1 MKILFTLIFF
11 DKFIGPYAEMVSTLY
26 SGTSLEPKQTVRS
39 FINFFK
45 SKKLPGLVPP
55 FFLLI
60 LGICWTLASPI
71 GSAPDEDFHLTT
83 IWCLKGEN
91 NLCNF
96 GIDDSRKVPA
106 LWSSWPPC
114 YVSWP
119 NSDKSAECLTNLEL
133 PLQLVA
139 TNRYSRPGEDPVLF
153 YQVMN
158 SFAGDNPIN
167 SVNFMRFFNVLIS
180 SFLFLLA
187 IYVAPF
193 IVKRALILSWGLVLI
208 PIGIFNL
215 ASTNPSSWTIT
226 GVGTL
231 WAFLLSLIFHRKS
244 RNKMFYLSITGV
256 LLSLI
261 ISLGSRNDSRIY
273 LLATFIAVALLFVT
287 KKWII
292 DRKKLLIFLFV
303 TLISVSSA
311 VLWKLRFNFMY
322 PYWYYPG
329 AEIENDQPNA
339 FMALSLEFPSFFLG
353 LLGGQIPAN
362 DLNKGDSF
370 ENFAYGISWSDFSF
384 PSIVGILLG
393 ISFISV
399 ISISIKKSSLPKMFS
414 LAIIV
419 FTIVAII
426 IYVRGINPEVNDSQI
441 TPRYILPLFL
451 LLVGLAL
458 LSTTANNSLLGP
470 VQSVIIT
477 TLLTI
482 GGSIAWL
489 VTISRFSIGPNAAFT
504 NFHQLSEWWGLF
516 PTFSRLQFFALT
528 TLITFFWYL
537 STIYVWGRMKESN
550 EPIFI
555 KTLKE

>member
-1 MKILFTLIFF
+1 M
-11 DKFIGPYAEMVSTLY
+11 
-26 SGTSLEPKQTVRS
+26 RS
-39 FINFFK
+39 FINFLK
-45 SKKLPGLVPP
+45 SKKSLGTIPP

-60 LGICWTLASPI
+60 LGLCWTFASPI

-96 GIDDSRKVPA
+96 GVGDSRKVPA

-114 YVSWP
+114 YVNWP

-180 SFLFLLA
+180 SFLFFLA

-208 PIGIFNL
+208 PIGIFNI

-226 GVGTL
+226 GIGTL
-231 WAFLLSLIFHRKS
+231 WAFILSLIFHRKS
-244 RNKMFYLSITGV
+244 RNKIFYLSIIGV
-256 LLSLI
+256 LLSLMI
-261 ISLGSRNDSRIY
+261 ALGSRNDSRIY
-273 LLATFIAVALLFVT
+273 VLVTFIAVTMLFLT
-287 KKWII
+287 KKWILGRI
-292 DRKKLLIFLFV
+292 NLVILLLV
-303 TLISVSSA
+303 TLISITSA
-311 VLWKLRFNFMY
+311 VLWKFGFKFIYQDL
-322 PYWYYPG
+322 YYPG
-329 AEIENDQPNA
+329 AVIEKDQPNA
-339 FMALSLEFPSFFLG
+339 FIALILEFPSFLLG
-353 LLGGQIPAN
+353 LLGGQIPSN
-362 DLNKGDSF
+362 DLNKGDLF

-399 ISISIKKSSLPKMFS
+399 ISISINKSSLKKIFS
-414 LAIIV
+414 LTFILL
-419 FTIVAII
+419 TILMII
-426 IYVRGINPEVNDSQI
+426 IYVRAIAPEVNDSQI

-458 LSTTANNSLLGP
+458 LSTTAGNSLLGP
-470 VQSVIIT
+470 VQNLILT
-477 TLLTI
+477 TFLTI

-489 VTISRFSIGPNAAFT
+489 VTISRFSIGPNATFT
-504 NFHQLSEWWGLF
+504 NFHQSSEWWGLSL
-516 PTFSRLQFFALT
+516 TFSRLEFFALT

>member
-1 MKILFTLIFF
+1 M
-11 DKFIGPYAEMVSTLY
+11 G
-26 SGTSLEPKQTVRS
+26 S
-39 FINFFK
+39 FINFLK
-45 SKKLPGLVPP
+45 SKKSLGIIPP

-60 LGICWTLASPI
+60 LGLCWTFASPI

-96 GIDDSRKVPA
+96 GVDDSRKVPA

-114 YVSWP
+114 YVNWP

-180 SFLFLLA
+180 SFLFFLA

-208 PIGIFNL
+208 PIGIFNI

-226 GVGTL
+226 GIGTL
-231 WAFLLSLIFHRKS
+231 WAFLLSLIFHRNS
-244 RNKMFYLSITGV
+244 RTNMFYLSITGV

-261 ISLGSRNDSRIY
+261 ISLGSRNDSKIY
-273 LLATFIAVALLFVT
+273 VLVTFIAVILLFIT
-287 KKWII
+287 KKWVLGRI
-292 DRKKLLIFLFV
+292 KLKIFLLV
-303 TLISVSSA
+303 ILISITLT
-311 VLWKLRFNFMY
+311 VLWKFTSNFMNA
-322 PYWYYPG
+322 YWYYPS
-329 AEIENDQPNA
+329 AVIENDQPNA
-339 FMALSLEFPSFFLG
+339 FIALFLEFPSFFLG
-353 LLGGQIPAN
+353 LLGGQIPSN
-362 DLNKGDSF
+362 DLNNGDLF

-393 ISFISV
+393 ICFISV
-399 ISISIKKSSLPKMFS
+399 ISISINKSSLPKMFS
-414 LAIIV
+414 LAIIF

-426 IYVRGINPEVNDSQI
+426 IYIRGVYPEVNDSQI

-458 LSTTANNSLLGP
+458 LSTTTNNSLLGP
-470 VQSVIIT
+470 VHSLVIT

-489 VTISRFSIGPNAAFT
+489 VTISRFTIGPNAAFT
-504 NFHQLSEWWGLF
+504 NFYQSPEWWGLS
-516 PTFSRLQFFALT
+516 PTFSRLEFFALT
-528 TLITFFWYL
+528 TLITLFWYL
-537 STIYVWGRMKESN
+537 STIYVWARMN
-550 EPIFI
+550 ENDEPTFI

>member
-1 MKILFTLIFF
+1 
-11 DKFIGPYAEMVSTLY
+11 MVSTLY

-39 FINFFK
+39 FINFLK

-96 GIDDSRKVPA
+96 GIDNSRKVPA

-180 SFLFLLA
+180 SFLFFLA

-208 PIGIFNL
+208 PIGIFNI

-226 GVGTL
+226 GIGTL
-231 WAFLLSLIFHRKS
+231 WAFLISLIFHRNS
-244 RNKMFYLSITGV
+244 RNNMFYLSIAGV

-261 ISLGSRNDSRIY
+261 ISLGSRNDSGIY
-273 LLATFIAVALLFVT
+273 ALVTFIAVTLLFIT
-287 KKWII
+287 KKWIL
-292 DRKKLLIFLFV
+292 DRNKLVIFLLV
-303 TLISVSSA
+303 TSISITSA
-311 VLWKLRFNFMY
+311 VLWKLRFYFMY
-322 PYWYYPG
+322 PYWYYLS

-353 LLGGQIPAN
+353 LLGGQIPAK
-362 DLNKGDSF
+362 DLNKRDLF
-370 ENFAYGISWSDFSF
+370 ENFAYGVSWSDFSF

-399 ISISIKKSSLPKMFS
+399 ISISINNSSRPKMFS
-414 LAIIV
+414 LAIIF

-426 IYVRGINPEVNDSQI
+426 IYLRGVYPEVNDSQI
-441 TPRYILPLFL
+441 TPRYLLPLFL
-451 LLVGLAL
+451 LLVGLSL
-458 LSTTANNSLLGP
+458 LSSTTNNSLIGP
-470 VQSVIIT
+470 VQSGIIT
-477 TLLTI
+477 IFLTI

-489 VTISRFSIGPNAAFT
+489 VTISRYSIGPTDAFT
-504 NFHQLSEWWGLF
+504 NFHQSSEWWGLA
-516 PTFSRLQFFALT
+516 PTFTRLEFFALA

-537 STIYVWGRMKESN
+537 STIYIWGRMKENN
-550 EPIFI
+550 ETTFI

>member
-1 MKILFTLIFF
+1 M
-11 DKFIGPYAEMVSTLY
+11 
-26 SGTSLEPKQTVRS
+26 RS
-39 FINFFK
+39 FINFLK
-45 SKKLPGLVPP
+45 SKKSLGTIPP

-60 LGICWTLASPI
+60 LGLCWTFASPI

-96 GIDDSRKVPA
+96 GVNDSRKVPA

-114 YVSWP
+114 YVNWP

-139 TNRYSRPGEDPVLF
+139 TNRYSRPGERPALF
-153 YQVMN
+153 YRVMN

-167 SVNFMRFFNVLIS
+167 SVNFMRFFNTLIS
-180 SFLFLLA
+180 AFLFFLA

-193 IVKRALILSWGLVLI
+193 IVKRAIILSWGLVLI
-208 PIGIFNL
+208 PIGIFNI
-215 ASTNPSSWTIT
+215 ASTNSSSWTIT
-226 GVGTL
+226 GIGTL

-273 LLATFIAVALLFVT
+273 VLVTFFAVILLFIT

-292 DRKKLLIFLFV
+292 GRIKLKIFLLV
-303 TLISVSSA
+303 TLIFMTLT
-311 VLWKLRFNFMY
+311 VLWKFRSNFMY
-322 PYWYYPG
+322 PSWYYPG
-329 AEIENDQPNA
+329 ALIEKNQPNA
-339 FMALSLEFPSFFLG
+339 FISLILELPSFFLG
-353 LLGGQIPAN
+353 LLGGQIPSS
-362 DLNKGDSF
+362 DINKGDLF

-393 ISFISV
+393 ISFISI
-399 ISISIKKSSLPKMFS
+399 ISISINKSSLPKIFS
-414 LAIIV
+414 LSFIFFTILAIIV
-419 FTIVAII
+419 YT
-426 IYVRGINPEVNDSQI
+426 RGRFPEINDAQI

-451 LLVGLAL
+451 LLVGIAL
-458 LSTTANNSLLGP
+458 LSTTTGNSLFGP
-470 VQSVIIT
+470 VQSLIIT
-477 TLLTI
+477 TFLTI

-489 VTISRFSIGPNAAFT
+489 VTISRFSIGPNSAFT
-504 NFHQLSEWWGLF
+504 NFNQSSEWWGLS
-516 PTFSRLQFFALT
+516 PTFSRLQFFVLT
-528 TLITFFWYL
+528 LFITFFWYL
-537 STIYVWGRMKESN
+537 STIYAWGRLKESN
-550 EPIFI
+550 EPTFI

>member
-1 MKILFTLIFF
+1 M
-11 DKFIGPYAEMVSTLY
+11 
-26 SGTSLEPKQTVRS
+26 RS
-39 FINFFK
+39 FINFLK
-45 SKKLPGLVPP
+45 SKRLRETVPP
-55 FFLLI
+55 FLLI
-60 LGICWTLASPI
+60 ILGLCWTFASPI

-96 GIDDSRKVPA
+96 GVSDSRKVPA
-106 LWSSWPPC
+106 IWSSWPPC
-114 YVSWP
+114 YVNWP

-139 TNRYSRPGEDPVLF
+139 TNRYSRPGEDPILF

-180 SFLFLLA
+180 SFLFFLA

-193 IVKRALILSWGLVLI
+193 IVKRALILSWGLALI
-208 PIGIFNL
+208 PIGIFNI

-226 GVGTL
+226 GIGTL

-244 RNKMFYLSITGV
+244 RNKMFYLSITGF

-273 LLATFIAVALLFVT
+273 VLVTFIAVALLFIT
-287 KKWII
+287 KKRII
-292 DRKKLLIFLFV
+292 DRIKLVIFLLVIF
-303 TLISVSSA
+303 ISITSA
-311 VLWKLRFNFMY
+311 VLWKFRLNFMY
-322 PYWYYPG
+322 PSWYYPG
-329 AEIENDQPNA
+329 ALIEKDQPNA
-339 FMALSLEFPSFFLG
+339 FLALILEFPSFFLG
-353 LLGGQIPAN
+353 LLGGPIPAT
-362 DLNKGDSF
+362 DLTKRDLF

-384 PSIVGILLG
+384 PSAVGILLG
-393 ISFISV
+393 ISFMSI
-399 ISISIKKSSLPKMFS
+399 ISISINKSSLPKIFS
-414 LAIIV
+414 LTFMFFTTMAIIV
-419 FTIVAII
+419 
-426 IYVRGINPEVNDSQI
+426 YVRGLNPEINDAQI

-451 LLVGLAL
+451 LLVGIAL
-458 LSTTANNSLLGP
+458 LSTTTNSYLIGP
-470 VQSVIIT
+470 VQSMAVT

-482 GGSIAWL
+482 GGSVAWL
-489 VTISRFSIGPNAAFT
+489 VTISRFAIGPNDAFT
-504 NFHQLSEWWGLF
+504 NFFQSSEWWVLS
-516 PTFSRLQFFALT
+516 PTFSRLEFFALA

-537 STIYVWGRMKESN
+537 STIYVWARIKESN
-550 EPIFI
+550 EPTFI

>member
-1 MKILFTLIFF
+1 M
-11 DKFIGPYAEMVSTLY
+11 
-26 SGTSLEPKQTVRS
+26 RS
-39 FINFFK
+39 FINFLK
-45 SKKLPGLVPP
+45 SKKSLGTIPP

-60 LGICWTLASPI
+60 LGLCWTFASPI

-96 GIDDSRKVPA
+96 GVSDSRKVPA

-114 YVSWP
+114 YVNWP
-119 NSDKSAECLTNLEL
+119 NSDKSAECLANLEL
-133 PLQLVA
+133 PLQLIA
-139 TNRYSRPGEDPVLF
+139 TKRYSRPGEDPVLF

-180 SFLFLLA
+180 SFLFFLA

-208 PIGIFNL
+208 PIGIFNI

-244 RNKMFYLSITGV
+244 RNKMFYLSLTGV

-273 LLATFIAVALLFVT
+273 VLVTFIAVILLFIT
-287 KKWII
+287 KKWILGRI
-292 DRKKLLIFLFV
+292 KLKIFLLV
-303 TLISVSSA
+303 TLISMTLT
-311 VLWKLRFNFMY
+311 VLWKFRSNFMY

-329 AEIENDQPNA
+329 ALIEKNQPNA
-339 FMALSLEFPSFFLG
+339 FIALILELPSFFLG
-353 LLGGQIPAN
+353 LLGGQIPSS
-362 DLNKGDSF
+362 DINKGDLF

-393 ISFISV
+393 ISFISI
-399 ISISIKKSSLPKMFS
+399 ISISINKSSLPKIFS
-414 LAIIV
+414 LSFIFFTILAIIV
-419 FTIVAII
+419 
-426 IYVRGINPEVNDSQI
+426 YVRGRFPEINDAQI

-451 LLVGLAL
+451 LLVGIAL
-458 LSTTANNSLLGP
+458 LSTTTGNSLFGP
-470 VQSVIIT
+470 VKSLIIT
-477 TLLTI
+477 TFLTI

-489 VTISRFSIGPNAAFT
+489 VTISRFSIGPNSAFT
-504 NFHQLSEWWGLF
+504 NFNQSSEWWGLS
-516 PTFSRLQFFALT
+516 PTFSRLQFFVLT
-528 TLITFFWYL
+528 LFITFFWYL
-537 STIYVWGRMKESN
+537 STICVWGKLKESN
-550 EPIFI
+550 EPTFI

>member
-1 MKILFTLIFF
+1 
-11 DKFIGPYAEMVSTLY
+11 
-26 SGTSLEPKQTVRS
+26 VRS
-39 FINFFK
+39 FINFLK
-45 SKKLPGLVPP
+45 SKKSLGTIPP

-60 LGICWTLASPI
+60 LGLCWTFASPI
-71 GSAPDEDFHLTT
+71 GSSPDEDFHLTT
-83 IWCLKGEN
+83 IWCLEGEN

-96 GIDDSRKVPA
+96 GVGDSRKVPA

-114 YVSWP
+114 YVNWP

-158 SFAGDNPIN
+158 SFAGDNPTN

-180 SFLFLLA
+180 SFLFFLA

-208 PIGIFNL
+208 PIGIFNI

-226 GVGTL
+226 GIGTL
-231 WAFLLSLIFHRKS
+231 WAFILSLIFHRNS
-244 RNKMFYLSITGV
+244 RTKMFYLSITGI

-273 LLATFIAVALLFVT
+273 VLVTFIAVALLFMT
-287 KKWII
+287 KKWITGKI
-292 DRKKLLIFLFV
+292 KLKIFLLA
-303 TLISVSSA
+303 TLISITWA
-311 VLWKLRFNFMY
+311 VLWIYRLIFVY
-322 PYWYYPG
+322 PFWYYPG
-329 AEIENDQPNA
+329 AEIEKDQPNA
-339 FMALSLEFPSFFLG
+339 LIALILEIPSFFLG
-353 LLGGQIPAN
+353 ILGGQIPAN
-362 DLNKGDSF
+362 DLNKGDLF

-399 ISISIKKSSLPKMFS
+399 SSISINKLSLQKMFS
-414 LAIIV
+414 LIFIL

-426 IYVRGINPEVNDSQI
+426 IYVKGLVPEINDAQI
-441 TPRYILPLFL
+441 TPRYIFPLVL

-458 LSTTANNSLLGP
+458 LSNTPNESLLGP
-470 VQSVIIT
+470 IQSLIIT
-477 TLLTI
+477 TFLTI

-489 VTISRFSIGPNAAFT
+489 VTISRFAIGPDADFT
-504 NFHQLSEWWGLF
+504 NFYQSPEWWGLS
-516 PTFSRLQFFALT
+516 PTFSRLEFFALT
-528 TLITFFWYL
+528 LLITFFWYL
-537 STIYVWGRMKESN
+537 STIYVWGRMEESN
-550 EPIFI
+550 EPTFI

>member
-1 MKILFTLIFF
+1 MRF
-11 DKFIGPYAEMVSTLY
+11 Y
-26 SGTSLEPKQTVRS
+26 
-39 FINFFK
+39 INFLK
-45 SKKLPGLVPP
+45 SRKSLGTIPP

-60 LGICWTLASPI
+60 LGLCWTFASPI
-71 GSAPDEDFHLTT
+71 GSAPDEDFHLTS

-91 NLCNF
+91 DLCNF

-114 YVSWP
+114 YVNWP

-167 SVNFMRFFNVLIS
+167 SVNFMRFFNVFIS
-180 SFLFLLA
+180 SFLFFLA

-193 IVKRALILSWGLVLI
+193 IVKRAIILSWGLVLI
-208 PIGIFNL
+208 PIGIFNI

-226 GVGTL
+226 GIGTL
-231 WAFLLSLIFHRKS
+231 WAFLLSLIFHKKS

-261 ISLGSRNDSRIY
+261 ISLGSRNDSRLY
-273 LLATFIAVALLFVT
+273 VLVTFITVILLFIT
-287 KKWII
+287 KKWILGRI
-292 DRKKLLIFLFV
+292 KLIISLLV
-303 TLISVSSA
+303 TLISMTSV
-311 VLWKLRFNFMY
+311 VLWKFRFNFMY
-322 PYWYYPG
+322 PYWNYPG
-329 AEIENDQPNA
+329 AVIENDQPNA
-339 FMALSLEFPSFFLG
+339 FIALILEFPSFFLG
-353 LLGGQIPAN
+353 LLGGQIPSN
-362 DLNKGDSF
+362 DLNKGDLF

-393 ISFISV
+393 ISFISI
-399 ISISIKKSSLPKMFS
+399 ISISINKSSLPKIFS
-414 LAIIV
+414 LSFIFITILAIIV
-419 FTIVAII
+419 
-426 IYVRGINPEVNDSQI
+426 YVRGAYPEVNDSQI

-458 LSTTANNSLLGP
+458 LSTTTNNSLLGP
-470 VQSVIIT
+470 VKSLIIT
-477 TLLTI
+477 TFLTI

-489 VTISRFSIGPNAAFT
+489 VTISRFSIGPNSAFT
-504 NFHQLSEWWGLF
+504 NFNQSSEWWVLS
-516 PTFSRLQFFALT
+516 PTFSRLQFFVLT
-528 TLITFFWYL
+528 LFITFFWYL
-537 STIYVWGRMKESN
+537 STIYVWGRLKESN
-550 EPIFI
+550 EPTFI

>member
-1 MKILFTLIFF
+1 M
-11 DKFIGPYAEMVSTLY
+11 
-26 SGTSLEPKQTVRS
+26 RS
-39 FINFFK
+39 FINFLK
-45 SKKLPGLVPP
+45 SKKSLGTIPP

-60 LGICWTLASPI
+60 LGLCWTFASPI

-91 NLCNF
+91 ILCNF
-96 GIDDSRKVPA
+96 GVNDSRKVPA

-114 YVSWP
+114 YVNWP
-119 NSDKSAECLTNLEL
+119 NSDKSAECLTDLEL

-180 SFLFLLA
+180 SFLFFLA

-208 PIGIFNL
+208 PIGVFNI
-215 ASTNPSSWTIT
+215 ASINPSSWTIT
-226 GVGTL
+226 GIGTL
-231 WAFLLSLIFHRKS
+231 WAFLLSLIFHRNS
-244 RNKMFYLSITGV
+244 RAKKFYLSITGV

-273 LLATFIAVALLFVT
+273 VLVTFIAVILLFIT
-287 KKWII
+287 KKLVLGRI
-292 DRKKLLIFLFV
+292 KLKISLLV
-303 TLISVSSA
+303 TLISMTSV
-311 VLWKLRFNFMY
+311 VLWKFRFNFMY
-322 PYWYYPG
+322 LRWYYPS
-329 AEIENDQPNA
+329 AVIENDQPNA
-339 FMALSLEFPSFFLG
+339 FIALILEFPSFFLG

-362 DLNKGDSF
+362 DLNKGDLF

-384 PSIVGILLG
+384 PSIIGILLG

-399 ISISIKKSSLPKMFS
+399 ISISINKSSLQKIFS
-414 LAIIV
+414 LTFIL

-426 IYVRGINPEVNDSQI
+426 VYVRGVYPEVNDSQI

-458 LSTTANNSLLGP
+458 LSTTTNNYLLGP
-470 VQSVIIT
+470 VQSLMTT

-489 VTISRFSIGPNAAFT
+489 VTVSRFAIGPNAAFT
-504 NFHQLSEWWGLF
+504 NFYQTSEWWGLS
-516 PTFSRLQFFALT
+516 PTFSRLEFFTLT
-528 TLITFFWYL
+528 LIITFFWYL

>member
-1 MKILFTLIFF
+1 M
-11 DKFIGPYAEMVSTLY
+11 
-26 SGTSLEPKQTVRS
+26 RS
-39 FINFFK
+39 FINFLK
-45 SKKLPGLVPP
+45 TKKLIGTIPP

-60 LGICWTLASPI
+60 LGLCWTFASPI

-96 GIDDSRKVPA
+96 GISDSRKVPA

-114 YVSWP
+114 YVNWP
-119 NSDKSAECLTNLEL
+119 SSDKSAACLANLDL

-180 SFLFLLA
+180 SFLFFLA

-193 IVKRALILSWGLVLI
+193 IVKRALILSWGLALI
-208 PIGIFNL
+208 PIGIFNI

-226 GVGTL
+226 GIGTL
-231 WAFLLSLIFHRKS
+231 WAFILSLIFHRKS
-244 RNKMFYLSITGV
+244 RNKMFYLATIGV
-256 LLSLI
+256 LLSI
-261 ISLGSRNDSRIY
+261 MIALGSRNDSRIY
-273 LLATFIAVALLFVT
+273 VLVTFIAITILFIT
-287 KKWII
+287 KKWILGKI
-292 DRKKLLIFLFV
+292 YPLIFLLV
-303 TLISVSSA
+303 TLISITSV
-311 VLWKLRFNFMY
+311 VLWKFSLNLMY
-322 PYWYYPG
+322 PTWYYQS
-329 AEIENDQPNA
+329 AVIENDQPNA
-339 FMALSLEFPSFFLG
+339 FISLILEFPSFFLG
-353 LLGGQIPAN
+353 LLGGQVPSN
-362 DLNKGDSF
+362 DLNKGDLF

-384 PSIVGILLG
+384 PSIVGIFLG

-399 ISISIKKSSLPKMFS
+399 VSISINKSSLQKIFS
-414 LAIIV
+414 IAFIF

-426 IYVRGINPEVNDSQI
+426 IYLRGFRPDVNDSQI

-458 LSTTANNSLLGP
+458 LSTTTNNSLLGP
-470 VQSVIIT
+470 VQSLIIT

-489 VTISRFSIGPNAAFT
+489 VTISRFSIGPNDAFT
-504 NFHQLSEWWGLF
+504 NFHQSSEWWGLS
-516 PTFSRLQFFALT
+516 PTFSRLEFFALT
-528 TLITFFWYL
+528 LLITFFWYL

>member
-1 MKILFTLIFF
+1 M
-11 DKFIGPYAEMVSTLY
+11 
-26 SGTSLEPKQTVRS
+26 RS
-39 FINFFK
+39 FIYFFK
-45 SKKLPGLVPP
+45 SEKLLGTFPP
-55 FFLLI
+55 LFLLI
-60 LGICWTLASPI
+60 LGFCWTFASPI

-91 NLCNF
+91 DLCNF

-114 YVSWP
+114 YVNWP

-139 TNRYSRPGEDPVLF
+139 TNRFSRPGEDPVLF

-180 SFLFLLA
+180 SLLFFLA

-208 PIGIFNL
+208 PIGIFNI

-226 GVGTL
+226 GIGTL
-231 WAFLLSLIFHRKS
+231 WVFLLSLIFHRKS
-244 RNKMFYLSITGV
+244 RNKMFYLSIAGV
-256 LLSLI
+256 LLSLL

-273 LLATFIAVALLFVT
+273 VLVTFITVTLLFIT

-292 DRKKLLIFLFV
+292 ERNKLVIFLLV
-303 TLISVSSA
+303 TLISATSA
-311 VLWKLRFNFMY
+311 VLWKFRFNFMY
-322 PYWYYPG
+322 PNWYYPG
-329 AEIENDQPNA
+329 AVIEKDQPNSLI
-339 FMALSLEFPSFFLG
+339 ALILEFPSFLQG
-353 LLGGQIPAN
+353 LLGGQIPSN
-362 DLNKGDSF
+362 DLNKGDLF
-370 ENFAYGISWSDFSF
+370 ENFAYGVSWSDFSF
-384 PSIVGILLG
+384 PSIVGILMG
-393 ISFISV
+393 ISFVSV
-399 ISISIKKSSLPKMFS
+399 ISFSMSKLSLQKMFS
-414 LAIIV
+414 LTFIFI
-419 FTIVAII
+419 TIVAII
-426 IYVRGINPEVNDSQI
+426 VYVRGFVPEINDAQI
-441 TPRYILPLFL
+441 TPRYVLPLFL

-470 VQSVIIT
+470 VQSLVIT

-489 VTISRFSIGPNAAFT
+489 VTISRFAIGPNDAFI
-504 NFHQLSEWWGLF
+504 NFWQTPEWWVLS
-516 PTFSRLQFFALT
+516 PTFSRLEFFSLA
-528 TLITFFWYL
+528 TLFTFFWYL
-537 STIYVWGRMKESN
+537 STIYAWGRLKEIN
-550 EPIFI
+550 EPTFI

>member
-1 MKILFTLIFF
+1 M
-11 DKFIGPYAEMVSTLY
+11 
-26 SGTSLEPKQTVRS
+26 RS
-39 FINFFK
+39 FINFLK
-45 SKKLPGLVPP
+45 SKRWQGTIPP

-60 LGICWTLASPI
+60 LGLCWTFVSPI

-96 GIDDSRKVPA
+96 GVSDSRKVPA

-114 YVSWP
+114 YVNWP

-139 TNRYSRPGEDPVLF
+139 TNRYSRPGEDPILF

-180 SFLFLLA
+180 SFLFFLA

-208 PIGIFNL
+208 PIGIFNI
-215 ASTNPSSWTIT
+215 ASTNPSSWTIS
-226 GVGTL
+226 GIGTL

-261 ISLGSRNDSRIY
+261 ISLGSRNDARIY
-273 LLATFIAVALLFVT
+273 VLVTFVAVTLLFIT
-287 KKWII
+287 KKWILGRI
-292 DRKKLLIFLFV
+292 KLVIVLSV
-303 TLISVSSA
+303 TLISLTSA
-311 VLWKLRFNFMY
+311 VLWKFRFNFMY

-329 AEIENDQPNA
+329 AVIENDQPNA
-339 FMALSLEFPSFFLG
+339 FIALILDFPSFFLG
-353 LLGGQIPAN
+353 LLGGQVPAN
-362 DLNKGDSF
+362 DLNKGDLF

-399 ISISIKKSSLPKMFS
+399 ISISINKSSLQKIFS
-414 LAIIV
+414 LTFIF

-426 IYVRGINPEVNDSQI
+426 VYVRGVSPEVNDSQI

-458 LSTTANNSLLGP
+458 LSTTADNSLLGP
-470 VQSVIIT
+470 VQSLILT
-477 TLLTI
+477 TFLTI
-482 GGSIAWL
+482 GGSTAWL

-504 NFHQLSEWWGLF
+504 NFYQSSEWWGLS
-516 PTFSRLQFFALT
+516 PTFSRLEFFALT

-537 STIYVWGRMKESN
+537 STIYVWGRLKESN
-550 EPIFI
+550 EPTFI
-555 KTLKE
+555 KTLKA